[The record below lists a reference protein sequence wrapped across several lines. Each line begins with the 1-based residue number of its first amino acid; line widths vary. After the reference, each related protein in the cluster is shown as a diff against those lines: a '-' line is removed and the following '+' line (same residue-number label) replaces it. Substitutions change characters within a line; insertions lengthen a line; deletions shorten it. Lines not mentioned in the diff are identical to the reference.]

1 MPKMVATSLKS
12 AKFLDFFWRNLKPN
26 KANKPGSE
34 GGRLHPEYP
43 WLSPCG
49 KEMNFVKAADVP
61 IVFHTLT
68 HDGKL
73 IYAATRNVRN
83 CCSLFYC
90 SLLSWCILA
99 VSLPVNVCV
108 CVRVPVLDYSLIL
121 AHPHPSPTF
130 ITTPWAAQ
138 VEFDPACIVMST
150 EGRLYHS
157 LLVPRISREPILGL
171 LHSHVAQEL
180 VAHMV
185 DDGHGGFLMRWK
197 SQEHPVKLTERGDSP
212 LLLAAAAAEQDH
224 DEPIK

>member
-26 KANKPGSE
+26 KAIKPGSE
-34 GGRLHPEYP
+34 GERLHPDYP

-83 CCSLFYC
+83 RCSLFFVA
-90 SLLSWCILA
+90 LLVYSFWFSACE
-99 VSLPVNVCV
+99 CV
-108 CVRVPVLDYSLIL
+108 CMRVSVLDYSLIFP
-121 AHPHPSPTF
+121 HPHPSPTF
-130 ITTPWAAQ
+130 TTTPWAAQ

-212 LLLAAAAAEQDH
+212 LLLAAAPEQDH